1 MKKQSKIICLFGMLC
16 LLAMM
21 FLTWK
26 LPQKTSFLQETSHLS
41 SEMADESCMWLKP
54 QSAAVADALFQRT
67 SRTLVFG
74 QFRIVEKTIKTESVS
89 RYQIACMLAVWCIG
103 FLLPQI
109 TIRGLRKRLVTYP
122 AALWQN
128 IDYIHHLDGKKKSS
142 VATLKG
148 MK

>member
-1 MKKQSKIICLFGMLC
+1 MKKQSKIMCLFGILF

-26 LPQKTSFLQETSHLS
+26 LPQEASFLQETSHGS
-41 SEMADESCMWLKP
+41 SEMADESCVWSMP
-54 QSAAVADALFQRT
+54 QPAAAADVLFQRT

-89 RYQIACMLAVWCIG
+89 RYQIVCMLAVWYIG

-109 TIRGLRKRLVTYP
+109 TVRGLRKRLVTYNV
-122 AALWQN
+122 ALWQN
-128 IDYIHHLDGKKKSS
+128 IDYIHHVDGKKRTS
-142 VATLKG
+142 VAVS
-148 MK
+148 